1 MITKKE
7 YSINDTVWIA
17 GIDQKNNALVP
28 GRIIKA
34 FNIDTNNYDAS
45 IVYYVVEIPSSIEP
59 ILEIRTWET
68 ISQDEIGPIGM
79 LRDIKDALGPTNKFI
94 KKIGYDSNDV
104 EEDEP
109 SQEQILAAIEK
120 SRKVATHDPLI
131 LKTNKPRRRRF
142 SNKKKA

>member
-1 MITKKE
+1 MIKKIYNE
-7 YSINDTVWIA
+7 GDTVWVF
-17 GIDQKNNALVP
+17 GINRPNTPTK
-28 GRIIKA
+28 GRIVKSFEIEGYLG
-34 FNIDTNNYDAS
+34 TH
-45 IVYYVVEIPSSIEP
+45 YVVAIPTHIEDL
-59 ILEIRTWET
+59 LEIRTWET